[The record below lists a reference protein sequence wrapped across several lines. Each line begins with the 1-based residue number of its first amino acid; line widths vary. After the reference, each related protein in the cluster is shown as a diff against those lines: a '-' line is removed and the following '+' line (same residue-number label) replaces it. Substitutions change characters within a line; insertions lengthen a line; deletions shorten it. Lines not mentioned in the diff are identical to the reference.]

1 MAVATTGPLMRTVVN
16 IAEAPLLFDDI
27 VVGTVMTSPRSYEI
41 TTEEIKEVA
50 QRWDPMPFH
59 LDEAAGEASHFGGLV
74 ASGLHPIAASI
85 RLGTEEIPRTA
96 AIAGLGIDE
105 LRFAKPVRPG
115 DRLSQTTEIIETR
128 PSRSRPDAGIVRG
141 RRRVRNQDEIE
152 VMTYV
157 VTWMVQRAVA
167 G

>member
-1 MAVATTGPLMRTVVN
+1 MRTLVN
-16 IAEAPLLFDDI
+16 IPEAPLLFDDI
-27 VVGTVMTSPRSYEI
+27 AVGSVLTSLKPYEI

-74 ASGLHPIAASI
+74 ASGAHTIAASI
-85 RLGTEEIPRTA
+85 RLGATEVPRTA

-105 LRFAKPVRPG
+105 LRFLAPVRPG
-115 DRLSQTTEIIETR
+115 DRLTQTTEIVEAR
-128 PSRSRPDAGIVRG
+128 PSRSRPDAGVVRG
-141 RRRVRNQDEIE
+141 RRSLRNQDGIE

-157 VTWMVQRAVA
+157 VSWMVARSLSR
-167 G
+167 

>member
-1 MAVATTGPLMRTVVN
+1 VDIP
-16 IAEAPLLFDDI
+16 EALLLFDDI
-27 VVGTVMTSPRSYEI
+27 MVGSVMASIDPYLI
-41 TTEEIKEVA
+41 TADEIKEVA
-50 QRWDPMPFH
+50 RRFDPMPFH

-74 ASGLHPIAASI
+74 ASGAHTIAVSI
-85 RLGTEEIPRTA
+85 RLGSLEMPRTA

-105 LRFAKPVRPG
+105 LRFLAPMRPG
-115 DRLSQTTEIIETR
+115 DLLTQTTEIVETI

-141 RRRVRNQDEIE
+141 RRSLRNQDGVD

-157 VTWMVQRAVA
+157 VTWMVARAVA